1 MRLMRLL
8 RTHGFL
14 AALIAMAACQ
24 PKEQP
29 QEGQP
34 SEPGAAAQTDEWT
47 VSAHGYGPIRAGM
60 TLAEAAQAGGRPFG
74 EPQMGSEECD
84 YFLFA
89 DDTPRGSAHFM
100 VINGQIARVD
110 VNDST
115 IRTAE
120 GARMGDSE
128 QRIQEIYPGR
138 VTVQPHKYSDG
149 HYLVVTSPAD
159 SGFSIIFETDG
170 QKVTTYRAGRMPEVE
185 YVEGC
190 S

>member
-1 MRLMRLL
+1 MLL
-8 RTHGFL
+8 L
-14 AALIAMAACQ
+14 ATAIITACQ
-24 PKEQP
+24 SNEQP
-29 QEGQP
+29 RTEQP
-34 SEPGAAAQTDEWT
+34 IQDPPAPPADAWT
-47 VSAHGYGPIRAGM
+47 VSIHGYGPIRAGM
-60 TLAEAAQAGGRPFG
+60 TLSEAAAAGGRQFG

-89 DDTPRGSAHFM
+89 DDTVRGSAHFM
-100 VINGQIARVD
+100 VVSGQIARVD

-120 GARMGDSE
+120 GARVGDTE
-128 QRIQEIYPGR
+128 ERIMQLYPGR

-149 HYLVVTSPAD
+149 HYLVVAPAAPAD
-159 SGFSIIFETDG
+159 SGRNIIFETDG
-170 QKVTTYRAGRMPEVE
+170 RVVTTYRAGRMPEVE

>member
-1 MRLMRLL
+1 MKSFKLSMLL
-8 RTHGFL
+8 VATAIFS
-14 AALIAMAACQ
+14 ACQ
-24 PKEQP
+24 SNKQPRNEQP
-29 QEGQP
+29 RQDP
-34 SEPGAAAQTDEWT
+34 PAASTDAWT
-47 VSAHGYGPIRAGM
+47 VSIHGYGPIRAGM
-60 TLAEAAQAGGRPFG
+60 TLSEAAAAGGRRFG

-89 DDTPRGSAHFM
+89 DDSVRGSAHFM
-100 VINGQIARVD
+100 VVNGQIARVD

-115 IRTAE
+115 ISTAE
-120 GARMGDSE
+120 GARVGDTE
-128 QRIQEIYPGR
+128 QRITELYPGR

-149 HYLVVTSPAD
+149 HYLVVAPASPAD
-159 SGFSIIFETDG
+159 SGRNIIFETDG